1 MKISKAKIIIQFLLI
16 LSTIVRQS
24 FADSS
29 SKNKHLHLRG
39 SYSHKDHSRL
49 GPKPLIYDTDYG
61 AFIDNIFA
69 LGLLVNSHDLIDL
82 RYVITS
88 GDYSDLGSSCV
99 GKYLGVTERLDIRV
113 GKGEA
118 TRLNFTLNEGNKT
131 ISTNVTNTLNEFC
144 NEDGPKAEVDKD
156 GVVEVA
162 SMLERSDRDDWV
174 YLLVGGASTLK
185 TLIQNHPV
193 AASKLSTLVVM
204 TGDWCE
210 YKKYPKMDVKSDAET
225 DRAGSDEMN
234 FVLNSEKSPFELVYF
249 APIDIADKLKGR
261 DYKKVLREARRKT
274 DLVAEASYDFYK
286 ALSKASRDDQDFLMK
301 LEAETHNPSFET
313 PPMFGACAVM
323 LLFQFLDHKSCRDR
337 LSVYEFEGIHFN
349 ERKGEVLNT
358 FTDIPRAAFSISPE
372 LYGKHP
378 RSLPPECPFLR
389 VDEYDSKVKHI
400 LDPLNLRV
408 EKKASFH
415 VALGFVTHLA
425 KESFYAEMA
434 ERMAGTYPMKGKKG
448 MTVKCYKK
456 GKSFFK
462 TYL

>member
-16 LSTIVRQS
+16 LSTIVGQS
-24 FADSS
+24 FADS

-113 GKGEA
+113 GEGEA
-118 TRLNFTLNEGNKT
+118 TRLNAILNEGNQT

-249 APIDIADKLKGR
+249 APTDIADKLKGR

-323 LLFQFLDHKSCRDR
+323 LLFQFLDHKSCRHR
-337 LSVYEFEGIHFN
+337 LSVYKFEGIHFN